1 MSSRVT
7 RTRSRLRGAW
17 EQGLRLDAVSVRFLG
32 ALLLAPVALGLGRA
46 LPAEGAGLGLRLAG
60 AFACMVLVPGAL
72 VLRAVDWPAR
82 LPLAAVGSLAW
93 GLMVA
98 LAAFSITFLV
108 GASLDLTILLIA
120 VVSIVALAVVA
131 FRRPPTSM
139 RIERRDVFVLGALLL
154 LGCAL
159 AAAVWSV
166 SDVVAGDA
174 LFHLGRVRKL
184 VELPALSSLSVV
196 DEFRNGSLHPGYAFP
211 LWHGVLALVA
221 KLAAVD
227 PALVVLHLGAVLV
240 PLALVA
246 FFAAGWAVFGSRS
259 GGIAVVAA
267 SLTLVAFARDGVGA
281 LEFLAQPGA
290 AGRLLLGSGIVALA
304 FSFVGG
310 GRRSRLLT
318 IGAAALALAIVHVT
332 YAVFIALPLAGF
344 ALARLVL
351 VRNGRRD
358 ARRMGIALAATLIPS
373 AVVCAALIP
382 LVSSTQSVLPDAAE
396 RARGVGRYGES
407 LDFLGDS
414 YSLAPET
421 LTRGG
426 AAFVAAFLAVA
437 AAALARR
444 TRWAAFVVGG
454 CLAVLVA
461 LLVPP
466 FFTGIA
472 DLASLS
478 QARRLAGFLPL
489 AFALAGGL
497 VALGRLRLLGVLIA
511 AGLGVGLW
519 FAYPGVEAPDGG
531 PQWPVWIA
539 VGAALVILLA
549 ARGLRDGMASVTAA
563 TTACAVA
570 FTLPLAIVGLADLQ
584 SDPKDPE
591 ALSPGLVAA
600 IREHVP
606 AKATVLAPLDTSYR
620 IAAYAPVYVAAA
632 PPAHVANTARNQP
645 YARRRNAIRFFYR
658 DDLPAAEKTRIL
670 RIADATWLVV
680 DRHDKVPRY
689 VDSLPAPV
697 YSDGRYDLYR
707 LPTS

>member
-1 MSSRVT
+1 M
-7 RTRSRLRGAW
+7 
-17 EQGLRLDAVSVRFLG
+17 
-32 ALLLAPVALGLGRA
+32 
-46 LPAEGAGLGLRLAG
+46 
-60 AFACMVLVPGAL
+60 
-72 VLRAVDWPAR
+72 
-82 LPLAAVGSLAW
+82 GSLAW
-93 GLMVA
+93 GLIVA
-98 LAAFSITFLV
+98 LAALAITFLV
-108 GASLDLTILLIA
+108 GGSLDLTILLIA
-120 VVSIVALAVVA
+120 VISVVMLGLVA
-131 FRRPPTSM
+131 FRPARTSM
-139 RIERRDVFVLGALLL
+139 RIERRDVVVLGALVLI
-154 LGCAL
+154 GCAL
-159 AAAVWSV
+159 AGAVWSV

-227 PALVVLHLGAVLV
+227 AAAVVLHLGAVLV
-240 PLALVA
+240 PLALVV
-246 FFAAGWAVFGSRS
+246 FFAAGTAVFGSAS

-267 SLTLVAFARDGVGA
+267 FLTLIAFARNGVGA

-304 FSFVGG
+304 FSFVSA
-310 GRRSRLLT
+310 GRRSRLFT

-344 ALARLVL
+344 VLARLIL
-351 VRNGRRD
+351 ARDGRTD
-358 ARRMGIALAATLIPS
+358 ARRMGIALI
-373 AVVCAALIP
+373 AALIPTAVVSAALVP

-396 RARGVGRYGES
+396 RARGIGRYGES
-407 LDFLGDS
+407 LDFLGDW
-414 YSLAPET
+414 YSFAPEA

-426 AAFVAAFLAVA
+426 AAFVAAFVGVWAVV
-437 AAALARR
+437 LARR
-444 TRWAAFVVGG
+444 TRWAAFVAGG
-454 CLAVLVA
+454 SLVVLAA

-466 FFTGIA
+466 FFTAIA

-489 AFALAGGL
+489 AFALAGGF
-497 VALGRLRLLGVLIA
+497 VALGRLRWLGVLLA
-511 AGLGVGLW
+511 AGLGIGLW
-519 FAYPGVEAPDGG
+519 YAYPAVQAPDNG
-531 PQWPVWIA
+531 PQWPVWVA
-539 VGAALVILLA
+539 VAAAVATLA
-549 ARGLRDGMASVTAA
+549 AARLLRGRMTSATGATAA
-563 TTACAVA
+563 CALA
-570 FTLPLAIVGLADLQ
+570 FALPLGIVGLADME
-584 SDPKDPE
+584 SDPADRD

-606 AKATVLAPLDTSYR
+606 AKATVFAPLDTSYR

-658 DDLPAAEKTRIL
+658 DDLPAEEKARIL

-680 DRHDKVPRY
+680 DREDKVPRY
-689 VDSLPAPV
+689 VDSLPPPV
-697 YSDGRYDLYR
+697 YSDDRYDLYR